1 MFELLETME
10 SGTEAEYQHKEQM
23 ISELLNR
30 MIEIEDVLFNID
42 ETKEVIASQLQ
53 HIMLTQDSA
62 TLDTLKDLNQQSKT
76 VKELVNNSLQQCQL
90 QRDQL
95 SEIRTTIGDADMPK
109 LVQSISLGI
118 RDCLNGLKAIVFNPI
133 PKSQETEITSLKNVI
148 QVLIVEVLNLQQNVK
163 LINIT
168 VGDLV

>member
-1 MFELLETME
+1 ME

-76 VKELVNNSLQQCQL
+76 VKELVKNSLQQCQL

-109 LVQSISLGI
+109 LV
-118 RDCLNGLKAIVFNPI
+118 
-133 PKSQETEITSLKNVI
+133 
-148 QVLIVEVLNLQQNVK
+148 
-163 LINIT
+163 
-168 VGDLV
+168 

>member
-1 MFELLETME
+1 ME

-53 HIMLTQDSA
+53 HIMFTQDSA
-62 TLDTLKDLNQQSKT
+62 TLDTLKDLNQQSQT
-76 VKELVNNSLQQCQL
+76 VKELVKNSLQQCQL

-109 LVQSISLGI
+109 LV
-118 RDCLNGLKAIVFNPI
+118 
-133 PKSQETEITSLKNVI
+133 
-148 QVLIVEVLNLQQNVK
+148 
-163 LINIT
+163 
-168 VGDLV
+168 